1 MSWVQR
7 MSQSIQLKNY
17 WLFNKILFKK
27 NSNSSILLN
36 NFFNKFFFN
45 VFFRPLEFER
55 LAGYYNFNPKNGILQ
70 IANRNQGYQGLIN
83 DNLTPT
89 QTQTQSNSSGGQTQ
103 PNYGGS
109 TTTTAQQNN
118 QYYYNTNNPFIG
130 YLPVDVVDNN
140 LIDGVGGSVPV
151 GNNNNI
157 MDGLRVQ
164 IQRSRKTGASLRSP
178 NVRRSNESQVTLR
191 GWLYRLEGAAL
202 KQWKR
207 RWFVLA
213 DFCLFYYKGKIAIA
227 FWF

>member
-1 MSWVQR
+1 M
-7 MSQSIQLKNY
+7 
-17 WLFNKILFKK
+17 
-27 NSNSSILLN
+27 
-36 NFFNKFFFN
+36 
-45 VFFRPLEFER
+45 
-55 LAGYYNFNPKNGILQ
+55 Q

-83 DNLTPT
+83 DSLTPT

-109 TTTTAQQNN
+109 TTTTTAQQNN

-140 LIDGVGGSVPV
+140 LIDGVGGSVSV
-151 GNNNNI
+151 GNNNI

-227 FWF
+227 IAFLF